1 MNFSTPAQEL
11 PRIGTIYQQRLK
23 KLGIKTLGDLL
34 FYFPERYEDLSRIK
48 KIKDIKINEEAC
60 LIADVMEIN
69 QEKSWRKKMS
79 ITKAFVQDD
88 SGIIQIV
95 WFNQP
100 YLSKSIRKGNK
111 LLLNGKIAI
120 GKEGAYLSSPSYEK
134 INSEKELNL
143 SDAVHLGRIVPIYAG
158 TQGLSSRWLRYIL
171 KPLLSAFKNKIPE
184 TLPKKILDK
193 HGLPGLEE
201 SLWQIHFPDSIESAE
216 SAKKRFLFE
225 QLFFISLSTLQKKIK
240 LLETKAPSFPANLPL
255 IKKFLKGLP
264 FQLTEAQKKAV
275 WEILQDLEKNY
286 PMNRLLQ
293 GDVGSGKTVV
303 AAVAAINIIKAK
315 GQTVIMAPTEILTK
329 QHFQTIFNFFK
340 DFNVNIGILTGKT
353 DKFYSKKLKSD
364 TIEVSRQKL
373 LKMVSDGKIDILVG
387 TQALI
392 VPSRKKSAEKNKV
405 KFKNLGMVVIDEQ
418 HRFGVKQRAVLAG
431 ALPGQPIPHFLSMTA
446 TPIPRSLALSI
457 WGDLDISVINQ
468 MPKGRKKIITEIVEP
483 DRRKKIYDFIRKEAK
498 EGKQSFIICP
508 RIEPKDPEE
517 QKKSNWFEKI
527 EMKTVK
533 EEYEKLSKEI
543 FPDLKME
550 MLHGKMAPKEKDL
563 IMKNFKKKKFDIL
576 ISTSVVEV
584 GIDIPNAT
592 VIAIEGADRFG
603 LAQLHQFR
611 GRVGR
616 GDFQSYCF
624 LFSDSGA
631 KKTNQRLNAL
641 AKYDDGFKLAEMDL
655 KIRGPGDFF
664 GVKQWGLPDY
674 AMAALKDVELVSIA
688 KESAKEIIKG
698 DPSLKKY
705 PIIKRRLEGFE
716 ENVHL
721 E

>member
-1 MNFSTPAQEL
+1 MNFSTLVQEISG
-11 PRIGTIYQQRLK
+11 IGTAYQQRLK
-23 KLGIKTLGDLL
+23 KLGIKTVGDLL
-34 FYFPERYEDLSRIK
+34 FYFPERYEDLSKIK
-48 KIKDIKINEEAC
+48 KIKDVKINEEAC
-60 LIADVMEIN
+60 LQAEVIEIEE
-69 QEKSWRKKMS
+69 EKTWKKRMS
-79 ITKAFVQDD
+79 ITKAVVQDD
-88 SGIIQIV
+88 SGAIQIV

-100 YLSKSIRKGNK
+100 YLAKSIKKREM

-120 GKEGAYLSSPSYEK
+120 GKKGIYLSSPSYEK
-134 INSEKELNL
+134 LGYKNQENQNNTI
-143 SDAVHLGRIVPIYAG
+143 HLGRITAVYSQ

-171 KPLLSAFKNKIPE
+171 KPLLCAFKNKIPE
-184 TLPKKILDK
+184 TLPKKIMEKYKLQ
-193 HGLPGLEE
+193 GLEE
-201 SLWQIHFPDSIESAE
+201 SLWQIHFPDSMESAE

-225 QLFFISLSTLQKKIK
+225 QLFFISLANLQKRKKIM
-240 LLETKAPSFPANLPL
+240 EAKAPSFPANLPL
-255 IKKFLKGLP
+255 IKKFLASLP
-264 FQLTEAQKKAV
+264 FLLTDSQKKAI

-286 PMNRLLQ
+286 PMNRMLQ
-293 GDVGSGKTVV
+293 GDVGSGKTIV
-303 AAVAAINIIKAK
+303 AAIAAINIIKAK
-315 GQTVIMAPTEILTK
+315 GQTVIMSPTEILAK

-353 DKFYSKKLKSD
+353 DKFYSKKLKTD

-373 LKMVSDGKIDILVG
+373 LKMTAIGEIDILIG

-392 VPSRKKSAEKNKV
+392 APGGKKRNLENKI
-405 KFKNLGMVVIDEQ
+405 KFKNLGLAVIDEQ
-418 HRFGVKQRAVLAG
+418 HRFGVKQRASLSG
-431 ALPGQPIPHFLSMTA
+431 AKPGQAIPHFLSMTA

-483 DRRKKIYDFIRKEAK
+483 DNRKKIYDFIRKEAK
-498 EGKQSFIICP
+498 EGKQTFIICP

-550 MLHGKMAPKEKDL
+550 MLHGKMTPKEKDL

-624 LFSDSGA
+624 LFSGSGA
-631 KKTNQRLNAL
+631 KKTNQRLKAL
-641 AKYDDGFKLAEMDL
+641 VKYDDGFKLAEMDL

-664 GVKQWGLPDY
+664 GVKQWGIPDY
-674 AMAALKDVELVSIA
+674 AMAALKDINIVSESKKAAEEIL
-688 KESAKEIIKG
+688 KE
-698 DPSLKKY
+698 DPLLKKY
-705 PIIKRRLEGFE
+705 ALIKRRLEGFE
-716 ENVHL
+716 DNVHL